1 MFALMLGVFVTLGIS
16 LSTVQASDMAVKMA
30 SASAMGDS
38 GDGGCGGCDG
48 GGNDGAKGMAC
59 AAVCAAPVLAVVPQA
74 FSLTLAQTLRPP
86 MRPYPFLQGAAF
98 SPDPYPPRSYDL
110 G

>member
-1 MFALMLGVFVTLGIS
+1 MLGVFVALGVS
-16 LSTVQASDMAVKMA
+16 LSAIQASDMTIKMA
-30 SASAMGDS
+30 SASAMGGS

-59 AAVCAAPVLAVVPQA
+59 AAVCTAPVLAVVPQA
-74 FSLTLAQTLRPP
+74 FSLTLTQTLHPP
-86 MRPYPFLQGAAF
+86 MRPYPFLHSAAF
-98 SPDPYPPRSYDL
+98 SPDPYPPRSSDL